1 MMVRVTLLIAALL
14 LPALLPLS
22 AGAQAKPVLI
32 GAAISQSGYLADLS
46 LGTRNALLLWQEQV
60 NAAGG
65 LLGRPVELKLY
76 DDASDA
82 LRSTALYELLIK
94 DDGAELLIASFGS
107 AATSMAAAVAER
119 NRRVMVNAT
128 GASPG
133 IHKRVYRYLFQVP
146 PPSDTTASGV
156 LPLAAKY
163 GVKSLVITAKDEGA
177 AAPLIEQLN
186 KDGAKT
192 GIALKPPVYYTID
205 PYKGLGAFAKTLQAS
220 GTDAVVTPANAYDTA
235 DLMRGFKA
243 AGFTPGM
250 FIARGVLEPDFIKL
264 VGMDAEYTLG
274 LSSYETRATTTG
286 NAEFVKTYRAK
297 YSAAPNFYAACGWA
311 AGKVIEAAV
320 AKAGSFDQE
329 KLREAFAA
337 LETPTVLGGYK
348 VTPDGAQVA
357 AASFIVQILKG
368 RREVIWPEVYRSAE
382 PVLPMPEWKL
392 RKR

>member
-14 LPALLPLS
+14 LPALFPLS

-82 LRSTALYELLIK
+82 LRSSALYELLIK

-192 GIALKPPVYYTID
+192 GIALMPPVYYTID
-205 PYKGLGAFAKTLQAS
+205 PYKGLGAFAKALQAS

-235 DLMRGFKA
+235 DVMRGFKA
-243 AGFTPGM
+243 AGFTPRM

-274 LSSYETRATTTG
+274 LSSYETRATTPG
-286 NAEFVKTYRAK
+286 NAEFVKTYRSK